1 MSFRA
6 FNELSQAESEL
17 FSTGANLEVGSSYG
31 DFLLLHSGA
40 YADTYRASKVG
51 KYFLLKAPKSCNA
64 AYLSILRR
72 EYEISSGLDHPN
84 IISAF
89 TLENIPPLG
98 PCLVMKY
105 VEGKNLEEYLR
116 DNPSMKSRRLVLQQL
131 LSAIGYLHSCGIVHN
146 DIKPANIIIR
156 GEGNQAN
163 LKLIDFGLSDDE
175 VHYLDKTLGCTPD
188 YASPELLSGRGKADA
203 RSDIYSI
210 GKIIKLMFPRR
221 YSHIWR
227 KCTNNNPRR
236 RFPDTDSIAGAFNA
250 CRTANV
256 LLIVLALL
264 CVIGSFTLKPVLR
277 GLEFISELEKAEHKF
292 EKACLRE
299 GVPIDNV
306 PHLSMSSYLTFGE
319 DRAQRSDSLKAIM
332 TLELDDRI
340 VRRDAA
346 HSLDSLFIVYKKL
359 ISGEPYR
366 YFGLCDAGR
375 FYKECKVLG
384 ESWLSH
390 FAAEDNWQS
399 FYTYSEKQRKEYY
412 SVIVGIARS
421 LPDYGNLPP
430 EEIDFYNF
438 LARTGQPYRPY
449 TK

>member
-1 MSFRA
+1 MPNQV
-6 FNELSQAESEL
+6 FNNSSASESEL
-17 FSTGANLEVGSSYG
+17 FGLDSTGKVVDTYG
-31 DFLLLHSGA
+31 DFLLLYSGA
-40 YADTYRASKVG
+40 YADTYRASKMG
-51 KYFLLKAPKSCNA
+51 KYFLLKTPKSGNA

-84 IISAF
+84 IVSAF

-105 VEGKNLEEYLR
+105 VEGMNLEEYLR
-116 DNPSMKSRRLVLQQL
+116 SNPSTKSRRTVLQQL

-146 DIKPANIIIR
+146 DIKPENIIIR
-156 GEGNQAN
+156 GEGNLAN

-175 VHYLDKTLGCTPD
+175 IHYLDKTLGCTPD
-188 YASPELLSGRGKADA
+188 YASPELLSGRGKVDA

-210 GKIIKLMFPRR
+210 GKIIRLMFPRR
-221 YSHIWR
+221 YSLIWR
-227 KCTNNNPRR
+227 KCTNNNPRC
-236 RFPDTDSIAGAFNA
+236 RFPDTESIARAFNA

-256 LLIVLALL
+256 LLIVFVLL
-264 CVIGSFTLKPVLR
+264 GIAASYTLQPVLC
-277 GLEFISELEKAEHKF
+277 GLEFISELEIAEQKF
-292 EKACLRE
+292 ENDCLRE

-306 PHLSMSSYLTFGE
+306 PHLSMNSYLSFGE

-332 TLELDDRI
+332 ASELGDRI

-346 HSLDSLFIVYKKL
+346 HSLDSLFIVYKNL

-375 FYKECKVLG
+375 FYKECKALG

-390 FAAEDNWQS
+390 FATEDNWQS

-421 LPDYGNLPP
+421 LPDYGDLPP
-430 EEIDFYNF
+430 EEIDFYNS
-438 LARTGQPYRPY
+438 LAKSGQPYRPY
-449 TK
+449 Q